1 MAAPGQRLK
10 GQEVSIRVL
19 QSGNVLQ
26 SIDSVSSF
34 NEEVDLEIKSD
45 GFLGEPVNRFDEVLN
60 GYGGDF
66 EMQTT
71 NSNWIRLQQAII
83 ARAQRTPGS
92 IATTF
97 NVIRTDLY
105 ENGDSNVFA
114 YVDVKWGGMPTTIGA
129 RGEYVKVKGSFK
141 CSNRGVQTNQL

>member
-19 QSGNVLQ
+19 LGAALFA
-26 SIDSVSSF
+26 SIDSVGSA

-45 GFLGEPVNRFDEVLN
+45 GFLGEPVNRFDEILN

-71 NSNWIRLQQAII
+71 NSAWIQLQQAII
-83 ARAQRTPGS
+83 ARATRTTPGL
-92 IATTF
+92 TF
-97 NVIRTDLY
+97 NVVRLDLY
-105 ENGDSNVFA
+105 ENGDSNVFT
-114 YVDVKWGGMPTTIGA
+114 YQDVKWGAMPTSIGS
-129 RGEYVKVKGSFK
+129 RGDYVKVKANFK
-141 CSNRGVQTNQL
+141 TSTRSVQTNQL